1 MLASTLNWCTVRRA
15 WAMLLELC
23 IFDDIAVFGQL
34 CSNLEQGKKEK
45 KLCSPYLHVQR
56 CKRRD
61 AVGIFTRETNKA
73 TVITDLF
80 K

>member
-1 MLASTLNWCTVRRA
+1 MLASTLSWCTVRRA

-45 KLCSPYLHVQR
+45 KRAHRICMFRDVNAETRLAFSPGKPTKPR
-56 CKRRD
+56 
-61 AVGIFTRETNKA
+61 
-73 TVITDLF
+73 
-80 K
+80 